1 MGNAYE
7 KRVSKKQRISST
19 LAKIGEREQRKPRKG
34 GRKRMLRRFGAAP
47 AARLRAVSIY
57 YSRFIVSRGERER
70 DTVNPSDNPGVWP
83 YYISRSERRWRGG
96 KLLLADIILTAALH
110 GARFSRSAAER
121 AREPETRTRDNEFPG
136 KRRLCAAGAS
146 DGTIEAASQWIF
158 PHEWNRA
165 SYRAFPA
172 KQKRTKSRLSI
183 LQKGPFPHSPYRQ
196 LWDYRMLDMSL
207 HVDAQSMGIINF
219 EFK

>member
-7 KRVSKKQRISST
+7 KRVSKKQWISST

-83 YYISRSERRWRGG
+83 YYISRSEEMEGRKAPPRRYNFNGG
-96 KLLLADIILTAALH
+96 APRCTLLSFGRRKSK
-110 GARFSRSAAER
+110 GARDSHER
-121 AREPETRTRDNEFPG
+121 
-136 KRRLCAAGAS
+136 
-146 DGTIEAASQWIF
+146 
-158 PHEWNRA
+158 
-165 SYRAFPA
+165 
-172 KQKRTKSRLSI
+172 
-183 LQKGPFPHSPYRQ
+183 
-196 LWDYRMLDMSL
+196 
-207 HVDAQSMGIINF
+207 
-219 EFK
+219 